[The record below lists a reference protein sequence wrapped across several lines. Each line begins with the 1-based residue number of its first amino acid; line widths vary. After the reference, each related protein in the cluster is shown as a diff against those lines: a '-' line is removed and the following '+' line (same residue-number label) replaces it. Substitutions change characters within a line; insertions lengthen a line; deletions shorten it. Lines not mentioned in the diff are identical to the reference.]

1 MGEFEEQGALWDGW
15 ASYYNEDSLGLAEP
29 VAWALARLAP
39 QPSALELGI
48 GAGRVA
54 VPLARLGVTVTGL
67 DASAQM
73 LRRLEERRGDL
84 PVRGRIADMAAF
96 TVPKPVPL
104 IYVVSSTFYLLTT
117 PERQLSCL
125 EACAHALSADG
136 RLVIEA
142 AVPGGTGLPL
152 KTELL
157 VRGVDEEGARLSV
170 IQHDAAAQTLT
181 AQEVRLDG
189 SGLRMRHVT
198 RRYVHVSELDLM
210 AHYAGLRLVA
220 RYGGWELDACA
231 SGRSQHISVYSLAG
245 NRDGFSLRGR

>member
-1 MGEFEEQGALWDGW
+1 MGEFEEQGALWDDW
-15 ASYYNEDSLGLAEP
+15 APYYNEDSLGPAEP
-29 VAWALARLAP
+29 VARGLARLAP
-39 QPSALELGI
+39 QRLALELGI

-117 PERQLSCL
+117 PERQMSCL
-125 EACAHALSADG
+125 EACARALSADG
-136 RLVIEA
+136 RVVIEA
-142 AVPGGTGLPL
+142 AVPGGPGLPL
-152 KTELL
+152 RTELL
-157 VRGVDEEGARLSV
+157 VRGVDERGARLSV
-170 IQHDAAAQTLT
+170 VQHDVSAQRLA

-189 SGLRMRHVT
+189 GGVRMRHVT
-198 RRYVHVSELDLM
+198 RRYVHAPELDLM
-210 AHYAGLRLVA
+210 AHRAGLRLVG
-220 RYGGWELDACA
+220 RYGGWELDAYA
-231 SGRSQHISVYSLAG
+231 PGGPQHISVYSLAWD
-245 NRDGFSLRGR
+245 RDGLSLRGR

>member
-1 MGEFEEQGALWDGW
+1 VGQLGAALQRRQPR
-15 ASYYNEDSLGLAEP
+15 ASGARG
-29 VAWALARLAP
+29 LARLAP

-48 GAGRVA
+48 GTERVA
-54 VPLARLGVTVTGL
+54 LPLARLGVSVTGL

-73 LRRLEERRGDL
+73 LQRLEKRRGDL
-84 PVRGRIADMAAF
+84 PVLGRIEDMADF

-117 PERQLSCL
+117 PERQMSCL

-142 AVPGGTGLPL
+142 AVPGGTVLPL

-210 AHYAGLRLVA
+210 AHHAGLRLVI
-220 RYGGWELDACA
+220 RYGGWELDACVP
-231 SGRSQHISVYSLAG
+231 SQPRHVSVYSLAG
-245 NRDGFSLRGR
+245 DRDGLPLRGR